1 MHRKALVTTLG
12 VFALAASLAAQ
23 SKPNFSGTWTL
34 NVAKSDFGPLPP
46 SNSRVDIID
55 HNDPTLKVAVTDD
68 GAQGKQEYTLKMAT
82 DGKEVTNNAGGGME
96 VKNTAA
102 WEGSGLVVGTKLNF
116 QGTDVT
122 IRAVWTLS
130 ADGKTL
136 TEAAHLVAGALG
148 ETDQTFVFEKGEGGA
163 AASAAPASAPASAPA
178 TASVGGKTNYSGTW
192 KMNIAKS
199 DFGPLPPSNSRTDV
213 IDHKDPVLK
222 VNVSDDGAQGK
233 QEYTLNMTTD
243 GKEVSNNTGGMDV
256 KNTAA
261 WEGPSLVV
269 GTKLNFQGTDVTVRS
284 VWALSADG
292 KTLTQTAHLVA
303 GALGETDQ
311 TFVFEK
317 Q

>member
-23 SKPNFSGTWTL
+23 SKPNFSGTWTM

-46 SNSRVDIID
+46 SNSRVDVID
-55 HNDPTLKVAVTDD
+55 HNDPVLKVHTTDD
-68 GAQGKQEYTLKMAT
+68 GAQGKQDYIITIPT
-82 DGKEVTNNAGGGME
+82 DGKEVTNNAGGLE
-96 VKNTAA
+96 VKNTAK
-102 WEGSGLVVGTKLNF
+102 WEASGLVVGTKLDF
-116 QGTDVT
+116 QGTEVT
-122 IRAVWTLS
+122 IRSVWTLS

-136 TEAAHLVAGALG
+136 TETAHLVAGALG
-148 ETDQTFVFEKGEGGA
+148 ETDQTFVFEKGAGGA
-163 AASAAPASAPASAPA
+163 AAPTAAPAA
-178 TASVGGKTNYSGTW
+178 TASAGGKANYSGTW
-192 KMNIAKS
+192 KMNVAKS
-199 DFGPLPPSNSRTDV
+199 DFGPLPPSNSRTD
-213 IDHKDPVLK
+213 IITHSDPNLK
-222 VNVSDDGAQGK
+222 VAVSDDGAQGK

-243 GKEVSNNTGGMDV
+243 GKETTNSTGGMDV

-284 VWALSADG
+284 VWVLSADG